1 MLYFMANKTILDKL
15 NELQDAKEDI
25 QAAIREKGGVVSD
38 DTLAGLADDIR
49 DIPQDGYAWGSIGW
63 SAAPDEWADMV
74 ADAKA
79 YKDAWDA
86 LEIKPLIREYFKYN
100 PTIQMMPFLEEFNTT
115 HEVQGMFQSC
125 IQLKYLP
132 KEATFENAT
141 NTSNLF
147 FSCVQ
152 LRSIPKNATFEN
164 TTVAS
169 GMFQSC
175 SQLRSAANVKLC
187 HTDLTNLDNCFN
199 GCALLEDIGEIT
211 ATPQWIGSIFN
222 GCHNLKSIPLM
233 DWTLVKGLLSW
244 CQNNADIRFCLIK
257 NLGKSNTTTFPF
269 NFNGL
274 SNWGENSDD
283 YPTARQ
289 SLIDTLITYSYDRAT
304 NSMATATIQLHANA
318 KARLTAAEI
327 ASITAK
333 GFTLA

>member
-1 MLYFMANKTILDKL
+1 MATTTTILEKL
-15 NELQDAKEDI
+15 NALENAKEDI

-49 DIPQDGYAWGSIGW
+49 DIPQDGYPWSSIGW
-63 SAAPDEWADMV
+63 SEAPQEWADMV
-74 ADAKA
+74 ADAKV
-79 YKDAWDA
+79 YKDTWDA
-86 LEIKPLIREYFKYN
+86 LEVKPNVNEYFRSN
-100 PTIQMMPFLEEFNTT
+100 PAIQMVPMLSEFNSVLVGTS
-115 HEVQGMFQSC
+115 MFDGCSN
-125 IQLKYLP
+125 LKYIP
-132 KEATFENAT
+132 KEATFDDVTDT
-141 NTSNLF
+141 NYMFRNCS
-147 FSCVQ
+147 Q
-152 LRSIPKNATFEN
+152 IRSIPNNATFEN
-164 TTVAS
+164 TT
-169 GMFQSC
+169 
-175 SQLRSAANVKLC
+175 SAAYMFSGC
-187 HTDLTNLDNCFN
+187 SNLMSASNINFSNPSLRGMDCVFQNCSK
-199 GCALLEDIGEIT
+199 LEDIGAIT

-233 DWTLVKGLLSW
+233 DWTLATGLLNW